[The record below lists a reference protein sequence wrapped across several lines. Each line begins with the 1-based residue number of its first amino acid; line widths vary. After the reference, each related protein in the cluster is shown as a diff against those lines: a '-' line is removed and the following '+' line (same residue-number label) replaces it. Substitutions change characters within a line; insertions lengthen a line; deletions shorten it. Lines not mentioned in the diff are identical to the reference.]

1 MVNRCNGIID
11 CVDGSDEDQCD
22 SLSSTCPQG
31 SLECSRSPGHCI
43 PDWKICDGFL
53 DCLDGDDERQCSR
66 DKCLGQ
72 NQFYCQQDQTC
83 IKAAERYVKKT
94 PNTFFCFFILC

>member
-83 IKAAERYVKKT
+83 IKAAER
-94 PNTFFCFFILC
+94 